1 MTDPRAPAPIP
12 RRLFLRYASALAG
25 LAACRPAA
33 STTPPAP
40 AAPPSAKSDPPLA
53 PEPILL
59 GGDKLKILVLGG
71 TGFLGPHLVEAMQK
85 RGHTPTLFNRGKTRP
100 TLFPDVEKLR
110 GDRDGGLAVL
120 EGRRWDAVIDTSGYV
135 PRIVRASAELLA
147 PNVRQYV
154 FVSSI
159 SVYTETTSPGV
170 DESHKVA
177 TMPDP
182 TSEVVMEFYGAL
194 KALCEQAAEAALP
207 DRTTVIRP
215 GLIVGP
221 GDPTDRFSYW
231 PVRVAQGGE
240 VLAPGEPSDPV
251 QVIDVRDLADFILT
265 TLERGH
271 VGVHNV
277 NGPAEP
283 LGYRFAD
290 SLRDALPR
298 ADYLTVHCPRNAET
312 LGMIGADELALLP
325 RGAAVVNCARGGI
338 VDESALAAAL
348 AAGHLSGAGIDVF
361 DAEPPPPDHPLLALP
376 NVFLTPHSAAATRE
390 AAWRMAT
397 GTPPPT
403 IPEDPDTDWAEAVAW
418 AVASGVVIGVARLV
432 ATRRAA
438 NYYRRSTGALPKALV
453 RRA

>member
-1 MTDPRAPAPIP
+1 MNNPRAPAPIP

-25 LAACRPAA
+25 VAACRPAA

-40 AAPPSAKSDPPLA
+40 SATPAPTTDPPLA
-53 PEPILL
+53 PEPVLL

-71 TGFLGPHLVEAMQK
+71 TGFLGPHLVEGMLQ

-120 EGRRWDAVIDTSGYV
+120 QGRRWDAVIDTSGYV

-147 PNVRQYV
+147 PNVRQAV

-159 SVYTETTSPGV
+159 SVYAETTTPGI
-170 DESHKVA
+170 DENHKVA

-182 TSEVVMEFYGAL
+182 KSEAVMEYYGAL
-194 KALCEQAAEAALP
+194 KALCEQVTEAALP
-207 DRTTVIRP
+207 GRTTIIRP

-240 VLAPGEPSDPV
+240 VLAPGDPGDPV
-251 QVIDVRDLADFILT
+251 QMIDVRDLADFILT

-283 LGYRFAD
+283 LGVGALLTACKQV
-290 SLRDALPR
+290 SGSDA
-298 ADYLTVHCPRNAET
+298 AFTWANAEF
-312 LGMIGADELALLP
+312 LEAQQVAPWSDMPVWVPPIGDGIGLTSASSA
-325 RGAAVVNCARGGI
+325 RAIARGLKYRPLDDTIKATLDWWATLPPERQGK
-338 VDESALAAAL
+338 LR
-348 AAGHLSGAGIDVF
+348 AGITR
-361 DAEPPPPDHPLLALP
+361 E
-376 NVFLTPHSAAATRE
+376 RE
-390 AAWRMAT
+390 AAVLAAWHKQHD
-397 GTPPPT
+397 PPRPGKAGPRGKTRTAAQPT
-403 IPEDPDTDWAEAVAW
+403 A
-418 AVASGVVIGVARLV
+418 G
-432 ATRRAA
+432 
-438 NYYRRSTGALPKALV
+438 
-453 RRA
+453 

>member
-207 DRTTVIRP
+207 GRTTVIRP

-283 LGYRFAD
+283 LG
-290 SLRDALPR
+290 
-298 ADYLTVHCPRNAET
+298 
-312 LGMIGADELALLP
+312 IGALLDACK
-325 RGAAVVNCARGGI
+325 RVSGSDARFTWADNAFLEAQQIAAWSDMPVWVPPIGDGVGLTTTVSARAIARGLTYRPLDDTI
-338 VDESALAAAL
+338 KATLDWWATLPPERQSKLR
-348 AAGHLSGAGIDVF
+348 AGITR
-361 DAEPPPPDHPLLALP
+361 E
-376 NVFLTPHSAAATRE
+376 RE
-390 AAWRMAT
+390 AAVLA
-397 GTPPPT
+397 
-403 IPEDPDTDWAEAVAW
+403 AW
-418 AVASGVVIGVARLV
+418 HAQHAPAKPGKAR
-432 ATRRAA
+432 
-438 NYYRRSTGALPKALV
+438 PKA
-453 RRA
+453 RPRTAAQPAAAG

>member
-1 MTDPRAPAPIP
+1 MPLT
-12 RRLFLRYASALAG
+12 RRTFLTSTLAAAAGAQAALAA
-25 LAACRPAA
+25 LEQPPAA
-33 STTPPAP
+33 AP
-40 AAPPSAKSDPPLA
+40 KNEEKTKPDQKPIVPKAEKPL
-53 PEPILL
+53 
-59 GGDKLKILVLGG
+59 KVLVLGG
-71 TGFLGPHLVEAMQK
+71 TVFLGPHTVERLLA
-85 RGHTPTLFNRGKTRP
+85 RGHTVTLFNRGKTRP
-100 TLFPDVEKLR
+100 ELVPDVEKLR

-120 EGRRWDAVIDTSGYV
+120 AGRRWDAVIDTSGYV

-207 DRTTVIRP
+207 GRTTVIRP

-283 LGYRFAD
+283 LG
-290 SLRDALPR
+290 
-298 ADYLTVHCPRNAET
+298 
-312 LGMIGADELALLP
+312 IGALLDACK
-325 RGAAVVNCARGGI
+325 RVSGSDARFTWADNAFLEAQQIAAWSDMPVWVPPIGDGVGLTTTVSARAIARGLTYRPLDDTI
-338 VDESALAAAL
+338 KATLDWWATLPPERQSKLR
-348 AAGHLSGAGIDVF
+348 AGITR
-361 DAEPPPPDHPLLALP
+361 E
-376 NVFLTPHSAAATRE
+376 RE
-390 AAWRMAT
+390 AAVLA
-397 GTPPPT
+397 
-403 IPEDPDTDWAEAVAW
+403 AW
-418 AVASGVVIGVARLV
+418 HAQHAPAKPGKAR
-432 ATRRAA
+432 
-438 NYYRRSTGALPKALV
+438 PKA
-453 RRA
+453 RPRTAAQPAAAG

>member
-1 MTDPRAPAPIP
+1 MTDSRAPAPIP

-33 STTPPAP
+33 STTPPTAP
-40 AAPPSAKSDPPLA
+40 ATPPTAKSDPPLA

-71 TGFLGPHLVEAMQK
+71 TGFLGPHLVEGMQK

-100 TLFPDVEKLR
+100 NLFPDVEKLR

-120 EGRRWDAVIDTSGYV
+120 KDRQWDAVIDTSGYV

-147 PNVRQYV
+147 ANVRQYV

-170 DESHKVA
+170 DETHKVA

-182 TSEVVMEFYGAL
+182 GSEAVMEFYGAL
-194 KALCEQAAEAALP
+194 KALCEQAVEAVLP
-207 DRTTVIRP
+207 GRTTNIRP

-221 GDPTDRFSYW
+221 GDPTDRFTYW

-240 VLAPGEPSDPV
+240 VLAPGDPADPV
-251 QVIDVRDLADFILT
+251 QVIDVRDLADYILT

-271 VGVHNV
+271 TGVYNV

-283 LGYRFAD
+283 MGVGTMLEACKRVSGSDARFTFAD
-290 SLRDALPR
+290 ADFLEAQQIAPWSDMPVWVPPIGEGIGLTTTSSARAIAKGLTYRPLDDTIKATLDWWATLPPERQGKLR
-298 ADYLTVHCPRNAET
+298 
-312 LGMIGADELALLP
+312 
-325 RGAAVVNCARGGI
+325 
-338 VDESALAAAL
+338 
-348 AAGHLSGAGIDVF
+348 AGITR
-361 DAEPPPPDHPLLALP
+361 E
-376 NVFLTPHSAAATRE
+376 RE
-390 AAWRMAT
+390 AAVLA
-397 GTPPPT
+397 
-403 IPEDPDTDWAEAVAW
+403 AW
-418 AVASGVVIGVARLV
+418 HKQHAPAKPAKAR
-432 ATRRAA
+432 AKGKTRTAA
-438 NYYRRSTGALPKALV
+438 QPAAAG
-453 RRA
+453 